1 MQRFVK
7 TSTLATTSDGAVLL
21 AYDTD
26 RATMCVIK
34 RTRLSRST
42 HAAIASEVRA
52 YDVLRAKA
60 SDHILRCYGSHVD
73 RKRTQHYLLLEHCTK
88 GDLYNHLQD
97 LPMHKCTPELAQ
109 QYFMQIARGLAAVH
123 SCGLAHRDL
132 SLENVFVDVNGQL
145 KIGDFGLATP
155 LAATATH
162 AVGKSYY
169 MAPEM
174 HTSGDY
180 SAATVDVWSL
190 GIVLWMLLTG
200 VPLVESSSEVDQ
212 VFGFVQRVGIQTL
225 VRAWGL
231 TLPSDAVEM
240 LALLLVADPAL
251 RPSMATVLQHA
262 YCQPRSDVSA
272 LSSCCLNASG
282 VIF

>member
-52 YDVLRAKA
+52 YDVLHAKA
-60 SDHILRCYGSHVD
+60 SDHILRCYGSHMD
-73 RKRTQHYLLLEHCTK
+73 RKRTHHYLLLEHCAK
-88 GDLYNHLQD
+88 GDLYNHLHD

-109 QYFMQIARGLAAVH
+109 QYFMQIARGLAAIH
-123 SCGLAHRDL
+123 SCDLAHRDL
-132 SLENVFVDVNGQL
+132 SLENVFVDANGQL

-200 VPLVESSSEVDQ
+200 VTLVESSSEADE
-212 VFGFVQRVGIQTL
+212 VFGFLQRVGIRTL

-231 TLPSDAVEM
+231 ALPSDAVEM

-251 RPSMATVLQHA
+251 RPSMATVLQHP
-262 YCQPRSDVSA
+262 YCQPHTTGDVS
-272 LSSCCLNASG
+272 SR
-282 VIF
+282 

>member
-26 RATMCVIK
+26 RATTCVIK
-34 RTRLSRST
+34 RMRLSRST

-52 YDVLRAKA
+52 YDVLHAKA
-60 SDHILRCYGSHVD
+60 SDHILRCYGSHMD
-73 RKRTQHYLLLEHCTK
+73 RKRTHHYLLLEHCAK

-109 QYFMQIARGLAAVH
+109 QYFMQIARGLAAIH
-123 SCGLAHRDL
+123 SCDLAHRDL
-132 SLENVFVDVNGQL
+132 SLEN
-145 KIGDFGLATP
+145 IGDFGLATP

-200 VPLVESSSEVDQ
+200 VTLVESSSEADE
-212 VFGFVQRVGIQTL
+212 VFGFLQRVGIRTL

-231 TLPSDAVEM
+231 ALPSDAVEM

-251 RPSMATVLQHA
+251 RPSMATVLQHP
-262 YCQPRSDVSA
+262 YCQPRTTGDVS
-272 LSSCCLNASG
+272 SR
-282 VIF
+282 